1 MFLPTTLDSAERIVE
16 TIQMIKERIPDNPLE
31 ADLIMMAEMVAED
44 SEKDKA
50 VSQGGTP
57 IAVLSMAHTH
67 FTLISLNISNKSDHL
82 WSRVRI
88 CY

>member
-44 SEKDKA
+44 SEKDNA
-50 VSQGGTP
+50 VSQGGTSTKTVVALLILLP
-57 IAVLSMAHTH
+57 GFEFLGPKTQ
-67 FTLISLNISNKSDHL
+67 TLML
-82 WSRVRI
+82 
-88 CY
+88 

>member
-50 VSQGGTP
+50 VSQGGTSTQTVV
-57 IAVLSMAHTH
+57 ALFHAMFFLSHKKKRFVL
-67 FTLISLNISNKSDHL
+67 LYI
-82 WSRVRI
+82 RI
-88 CY
+88 